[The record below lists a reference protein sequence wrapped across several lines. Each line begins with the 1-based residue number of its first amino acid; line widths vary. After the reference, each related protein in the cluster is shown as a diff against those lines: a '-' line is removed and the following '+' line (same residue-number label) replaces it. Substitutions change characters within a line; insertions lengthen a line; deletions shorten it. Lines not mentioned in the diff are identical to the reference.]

1 MNRMKSNFH
10 THTTFCDGKNTPA
23 EMAGRAFALGFDAL
37 GFSGHS
43 FTEFDPCGMSPP
55 SEARYRGEI
64 ALLREQ
70 YAGRMEIY
78 CGVEQDY
85 FSGKAPPEYE
95 YAIGSVHYLLHGGEY
110 LCVDWSPERT
120 RENIA
125 KFGGDRCAYAEGYF
139 ELVGRVLEET
149 GADIVGHFDL
159 VRKFDE
165 RDPLFDE
172 SHPRYRRAAL
182 SALESLCAGGK
193 RPVFEINTG
202 AMARAWRSAPYPS
215 EWILREIRAR
225 GCPIMIT
232 SDCHDCKLLDLGYD
246 AAAALARRAGFSSQM
261 TIKRGAF
268 TEIEL

>member
-1 MNRMKSNFH
+1 MKADFH
-10 THTTFCDGKNTPA
+10 THTSFCDGKDTPA
-23 EMAGRAFALGFDAL
+23 EMAARAFELGFEAL

-43 FTEFDPCGMSPP
+43 FTDFDPCGMSAPTQ
-55 SEARYRGEI
+55 ERYRGEI
-64 ALLREQ
+64 AGLKER

-85 FSGKAPPEYE
+85 FSGRVPPEYD
-95 YAIGSVHYLLHGGEY
+95 YAIGSVHYVLHDGEY

-120 RENIA
+120 RENVE
-125 KFGGDRCAYAEGYF
+125 KYGGDRYAYAEDYF
-139 ELVGRVLEET
+139 ELAGRVLETT

-165 RDPLFDE
+165 LDPMLDE
-172 SHPRYRRAAL
+172 EHPRYRRAAL

-202 AMARAWRSAPYPS
+202 AMARGYRRQPYPS
-215 EWILREIRAR
+215 ERLLREIRAR
-225 GCPIMIT
+225 GCPVMIT
-232 SDCHDCKLLDLGYD
+232 SDCHDRSLIGFGYD
-246 AAAALARRAGFSSQM
+246 AAAAAARRAGFTGRV
-261 TIKRGAF
+261 TIKGGVF

>member
-1 MNRMKSNFH
+1 MKSNFH
-10 THTTFCDGKNTPA
+10 THTTFCDGKNTPS
-23 EMAGRAFALGFDAL
+23 EMAARAFESGFDAL

-43 FTEFDPCGMSPP
+43 FTDFDPCGMSPL
-55 SEARYRGEI
+55 SAARYRAET
-64 ALLREQ
+64 ARLKER

-85 FSGKAPPEYE
+85 FSGKTPPEYE
-95 YAIGSVHYLLHGGEY
+95 YAIGSVHYLLHDGEY

-125 KFGGDRCAYAEGYF
+125 KYGGDRYAYAEAYF
-139 ELVGRVLEET
+139 ELAGRVLEAT

-159 VRKFDE
+159 VSKFDE
-165 RDPLFDE
+165 REALLDE
-172 SHPRYRRAAL
+172 NHPRYRRAAL

-202 AMARAWRSAPYPS
+202 AMARGYRSAPYPS

-225 GCPIMIT
+225 GCPVMIT
-232 SDCHDCKLLDLGYD
+232 SDCHDRDLLEFGYD
-246 AAAALARRAGFSSQM
+246 AAAAAARRAGFLSQI
-261 TIKRGAF
+261 TIKGGVF
-268 TEIEL
+268 TEIGL